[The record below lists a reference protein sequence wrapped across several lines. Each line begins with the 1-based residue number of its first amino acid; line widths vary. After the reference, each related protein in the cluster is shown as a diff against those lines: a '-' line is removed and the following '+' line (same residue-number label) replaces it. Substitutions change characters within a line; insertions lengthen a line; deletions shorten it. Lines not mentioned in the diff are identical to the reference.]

1 MYNRQPNLTICFL
14 LLYMFLIQ
22 NLHIMLQMHY
32 YIPSGFP
39 ETSPLRRLLPLRL
52 PKMPYGYFA
61 CGLTQ
66 AVFEPHLFQPFR
78 DLISGKICPVDFL
91 MSGFSRALHRFMV
104 IFPAN
109 RSRYQICGL
118 PGINI
123 WIARARSI
131 FHPTLPMHCSMWHL
145 PDNTDSFVHV
155 NF

>member
-14 LLYMFLIQ
+14 LLYMSLIQ

-66 AVFEPHLFQPFR
+66 AVFEPHLF
-78 DLISGKICPVDFL
+78 S
-91 MSGFSRALHRFMV
+91 
-104 IFPAN
+104 
-109 RSRYQICGL
+109 
-118 PGINI
+118 
-123 WIARARSI
+123 
-131 FHPTLPMHCSMWHL
+131 TLP
-145 PDNTDSFVHV
+145 
-155 NF
+155 

>member
-66 AVFEPHLFQPFR
+66 AVFEPHLFSTLPWSDQWK
-78 DLISGKICPVDFL
+78 DLSGWFPYVRILPRAAPLHGHFSGKQIQIPDL
-91 MSGFSRALHRFMV
+91 RFARHKHLYSTRQKHFFV
-104 IFPAN
+104 RRP
-109 RSRYQICGL
+109 QCTVICGIYL
-118 PGINI
+118 II
-123 WIARARSI
+123 QI
-131 FHPTLPMHCSMWHL
+131 LLSM
-145 PDNTDSFVHV
+145 
-155 NF
+155 